1 MKEIDSDGLL
11 LAKLQAETFSSSLKL
26 NCSSEVFI
34 RRFMNSKIA
43 YELDLKIYLE
53 RIITAEEII
62 NEITD
67 EYGEFNY
74 GKTKFNSEVL
84 YWIGYFYRY
93 FSYTYN
99 LSSKEVYKMIKPKE
113 LNERYYIYHTYD
125 LSYAIERILDEK
137 EISLDPNKINEKLY
151 EIIKNNYYK
160 ENIILKPNEDNTL
173 NVIYKDSI
181 IGKIYLNISDDYV
194 MIKLDLIDEYKEKGI
209 DVMIINKIINYIK
222 DTYKVKKIMII
233 IDLNNV
239 KVIKE
244 LKKIGFDYFKDDEL
258 NIFLIKKLN

>member
-1 MKEIDSDGLL
+1 MLFYYTKKYTNYTTYS
-11 LAKLQAETFSSSLKL
+11 
-26 NCSSEVFI
+26 
-34 RRFMNSKIA
+34 
-43 YELDLKIYLE
+43 
-53 RIITAEEII
+53 RI
-62 NEITD
+62 NQ
-67 EYGEFNY
+67 
-74 GKTKFNSEVL
+74 
-84 YWIGYFYRY
+84 
-93 FSYTYN
+93 
-99 LSSKEVYKMIKPKE
+99 
-113 LNERYYIYHTYD
+113 
-125 LSYAIERILDEK
+125 
-137 EISLDPNKINEKLY
+137 
-151 EIIKNNYYK
+151 YK
-160 ENIILKPNEDNTL
+160 ENIILKPNKDNTL

-209 DVMIINKIINYIK
+209 DVIINKIINYIK

>member
-1 MKEIDSDGLL
+1 MIEIKMTVDDVDYEEILETLYPLLEERLYNKIENPLLAGLL
-11 LAKLQAETFSSSLKL
+11 SKMKGLPMVTIKAMLKTL
-26 NCSSEVFI
+26 PQ
-34 RRFMNSKIA
+34 
-43 YELDLKIYLE
+43 
-53 RIITAEEII
+53 
-62 NEITD
+62 
-67 EYGEFNY
+67 
-74 GKTKFNSEVL
+74 KTKDELVVL
-84 YWIGYFYRY
+84 C
-93 FSYTYN
+93 
-99 LSSKEVYKMIKPKE
+99 L
-113 LNERYYIYHTYD
+113 
-125 LSYAIERILDEK
+125 
-137 EISLDPNKINEKLY
+137 
-151 EIIKNNYYK
+151 NYYK
-160 ENIILKPNEDNTL
+160 ENIILKPNKDNTL

-209 DVMIINKIINYIK
+209 DVIINKIINYIK